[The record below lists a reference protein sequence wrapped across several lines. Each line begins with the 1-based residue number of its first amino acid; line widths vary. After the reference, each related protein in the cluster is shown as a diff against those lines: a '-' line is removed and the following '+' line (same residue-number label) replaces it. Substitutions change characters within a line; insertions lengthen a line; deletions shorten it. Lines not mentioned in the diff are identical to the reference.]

1 MSCGLLGSREVTNET
16 LRVTQKKK
24 NRKDNFFLNA
34 GGTKLKEKKKK
45 KKKTDKIL
53 LTPCGW
59 IF

>member
-34 GGTKLKEKKKK
+34 GGTKLKKKKK
-45 KKKTDKIL
+45 QIKYIVDTLWVDIL
-53 LTPCGW
+53 NA
-59 IF
+59 